1 MPLIPALRRQKQRQR
16 QVDLCEFEA
25 SLVSKGQP
33 RIHREKPCLEQLN
46 KKNNKKKKITR
57 NVRKTIPLTILS
69 K

>member
-25 SLVSKGQP
+25 SLVYKEQP
-33 RIHREKPCLEQLN
+33 RIHREKPCLEKLN
-46 KKNNKKKKITR
+46 KKNNKKKITR